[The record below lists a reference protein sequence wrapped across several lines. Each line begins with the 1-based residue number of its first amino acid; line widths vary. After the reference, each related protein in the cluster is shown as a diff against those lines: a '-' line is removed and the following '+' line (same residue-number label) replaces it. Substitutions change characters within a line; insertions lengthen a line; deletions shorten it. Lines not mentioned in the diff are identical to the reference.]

1 MKTRHFTLALA
12 VLALLLGNGIDTQAK
27 TNKKKTKR
35 AASTSSKNTSK
46 KTASKSSKRSASSKK
61 GLRSASSKRA
71 ASTSNSRRAAATGRS
86 SARAAATGRSSV
98 RAAATRKGVTS
109 TASSVAKNTT
119 VETTSVETTSVE
131 NQCPVGQLV
140 RKAYDEDG
148 NETYYKTKSATCNM
162 PENAVETVWDMVD
175 AKKLKQYTLKKG
187 WIDESEAVSFVC
199 DSGYLTVNRQCKS
212 FDEFCPIN
220 EIIEKSG
227 KSYIN
232 PYTGD
237 SCISYTGVTAT
248 RLTDA
253 ENNSDIPTSKA
264 YRLTC
269 PSGYY
274 TNTDN
279 YISCSQCPSDKPY
292 SIKGSNIGVK
302 SCSVVTDA
310 SSCPDGQWMGNGE
323 KECKEYNYYT
333 FTDVENVPEKGTFG
347 IGLYTITS
355 EGSNCAKSSNFVA
368 TKDTKFAKVQ
378 DSTGS
383 YFAVDGKILLDC
395 ATSATFKLKKA
406 NGSEGIK

>member
-35 AASTSSKNTSK
+35 AASTSRKNTSK

-71 ASTSNSRRAAATGRS
+71 ASTSNSKRAAATGKSSARAAATRRS
-86 SARAAATGRSSV
+86 SARAAAT
-98 RAAATRKGVTS
+98 RKSVTS
-109 TASSVAKNTT
+109 TTSSVAKNTT
-119 VETTSVETTSVE
+119 IETTSVE

-323 KECKEYNYYT
+323 KECKEYSYYT